1 MYEQHLVFANKWD
14 GIRLTNT
21 VVQEEELPDAG
32 WFSDIENRKRDDIPG
47 ASTHDNLK
55 RNNVIFTYM
64 PCSILISSK
73 VFIHQLTHK

>member
-21 VVQEEELPDAG
+21 VVQEEELPNAS
-32 WFSDIENRKRDDIPG
+32 WFSDIENGKRGDILG

-55 RNNVIFTYM
+55 RNNVIFTYI
-64 PCSILISSK
+64 PCSILILSK
-73 VFIHQLTHK
+73 VFIY